1 MFAALLNLIFPP
13 ACLFCRRPLL
23 PQERQA
29 FICIAC
35 SKKKPF
41 FQQEVCPVCAAPLAA
56 EGCCQREGRSYTF
69 TGTLALGPYQGELK
83 ECLHRFKYRG
93 SRQLAG
99 PLGELLA
106 RKILLAPWHSRV
118 KGIVPIP
125 LHAKRLRERGY
136 NQSLLLA
143 QRISGVLAVPLLD
156 ILVRIRE
163 TPPQAG
169 LSGYERRFN
178 LKGAFGLNNNA
189 AQYKGLVLLLVDDVF
204 TTGATLEEA
213 ASLLAF
219 SGIAAE
225 TYNAVVAR

>member
-1 MFAALLNLIFPP
+1 VFAALLNLIFPP
-13 ACLFCRRPLL
+13 VCLFCRRPLL
-23 PQERQA
+23 LRERQA
-29 FICIAC
+29 FICGDC

-41 FQQEVCPVCAAPLAA
+41 FQQKVCPVCSAPPDAA
-56 EGCCQREGRSYTF
+56 GCCRREERSFTF
-69 TGTLALGPYQGELK
+69 TGTLALGPYRGELK

-93 SRQLAG
+93 RRELAG

-106 RKILLAPWHSRV
+106 SKIMLAPWHTRLNGV
-118 KGIVPIP
+118 VPIP
-125 LHAKRLRERGY
+125 LHTKRLKERGY

-143 QRISGVLAVPLLD
+143 QRISSLLALPLLD

-178 LKGAFGLNNNA
+178 VKGAFGLNNNA
-189 AQYKGLVLLLVDDVF
+189 AQYQGLVLLLVDDVF

-213 ASLLAF
+213 ASLLSLA
-219 SGIAAE
+219 GIAAE